1 MEQFLQWVSLTG
13 FSEILQLGNF
23 AWLFS
28 IRPPHKDSLQH
39 CLFVFP
45 RSPFE
50 RKSLEHTYM
59 HTHTHTHTPSH
70 TGWLLTSSQGNR
82 HLYPM
87 QPSSQHHSK
96 KFPSDLCSIGVLCFV
111 NSRDHTSSF
120 PRVPLEAPFPGLKVK
135 RSNTQPPQAWCR
147 KDRALT
153 ALSDI
158 LCGLDVDRRSPV
170 LENPLRSHWHALHQ
184 QPSTSFYDSI
194 LLGSNCIFLTLW
206 GLCTNSEMGR
216 DVHKML
222 S

>member
-1 MEQFLQWVSLTG
+1 MHGSSPSNHPTRTPCSTVFLSFPEVLLRGSLWST
-13 FSEILQLGNF
+13 
-23 AWLFS
+23 
-28 IRPPHKDSLQH
+28 
-39 CLFVFP
+39 
-45 RSPFE
+45 
-50 RKSLEHTYM
+50 HTCTR
-59 HTHTHTHTPSH
+59 THTHTHPHTQAGSLLQARETGIFTPC
-70 TGWLLTSSQGNR
+70 SS
-82 HLYPM
+82 LPM

>member
-1 MEQFLQWVSLTG
+1 MEQFLPWVSLTG
-13 FSEILQLGNF
+13 FQTSSSWET
-23 AWLFS
+23 ARLFS

-59 HTHTHTHTPSH
+59 NAHTHTHTHTHPH
-70 TGWLLTSSQGNR
+70 TQAGSLLQAREAGIFTPCSS
-82 HLYPM
+82 LPM

-147 KDRALT
+147 KDTALT
-153 ALSDI
+153 ALPDF
-158 LCGLDVDRRSPV
+158 LCGLDVDRRAPG
-170 LENPLRSHWHALHQ
+170 LGNPLCSHWHALHQ

-194 LLGSNCIFLTLW
+194 LPGSHCIFLTL
-206 GLCTNSEMGR
+206 
-216 DVHKML
+216 
-222 S
+222 